1 MDQSAQPASHLLMGL
16 QRLVKD
22 IRVSSTE
29 NGSGLANIVCGTT
42 FLLSFGDTSVSYCG
56 ESIDDLITQPSFER
70 VLWLLLHQSLP
81 TEEELAD
88 SCSIMADSS
97 VIDRSALEMVSH
109 LPLSTRPL
117 DSFPLCISL
126 LSFFDPTP
134 QDNSADAARSRILRL
149 LAQLPMILSAGLGDP
164 AEDSGRCAT
173 ELSLDETELS
183 WAGRLLYRLRRSNE
197 RPSGAEDAAINTL
210 MICQCLTEMRPACFT
225 ARFAASATTHIM
237 AALQSAA
244 TVFVSQLRNDPYLW
258 VSELLQTFHDPG
270 QAEAWWRRREGQ
282 PIPFGFSTANDDLR
296 ADILAGSV
304 LTLLGSSDRIRL
316 AGCAARLEKV
326 LAADQYFP
334 TVDWVS
340 AKIMTL
346 LDIPAE
352 RQSIVIGMAR
362 LAGWSAQAIEQ
373 QASGL
378 SLLPRLNY
386 GESDRPIAS

>member
-1 MDQSAQPASHLLMGL
+1 MDQSAQPAAHLITGL
-16 QRLVKD
+16 RRLISD
-22 IRVSSTE
+22 IKVSATE
-29 NGSGLANIVCGTT
+29 NGSGLANVVCGTT
-42 FLLSFGDTSVSYCG
+42 SLLSFGDSAVSYCG
-56 ESIDDLITQPSFER
+56 ESIDDLTAEPSFER

-88 SCSIMADSS
+88 SSSIMADSA

-109 LPLSTRPL
+109 LPLSARPL
-117 DSFPLCISL
+117 DFFPLCISL

-134 QDNSADAARSRILRL
+134 QDNSPDASRSRILRL

-164 AEDSGRCAT
+164 AESNCLTAT
-173 ELSLDETELS
+173 ELSPDETELS
-183 WAGRLLYRLRRSNE
+183 WAGRLLQRLRCSGE
-197 RPSGAEDAAINTL
+197 RPSAAEDAAMNTL

-225 ARFAASATTHIM
+225 ARFAASATPHIM

-244 TVFVSQLRNDPYLW
+244 TVFVSQLRNDPWLW
-258 VSELLQTFHDPG
+258 ASELMHNFQDPG

-282 PIPFGFSTANDDLR
+282 PVPFGFSSSNDDLR
-296 ADILAGSV
+296 ADILAETV
-304 LTLLGSSDRIRL
+304 MTLLGSSDRIRL
-316 AGCAARLEKV
+316 AGCCARLEKV
-326 LAADQYFP
+326 LATDQYFP
-334 TVDWVS
+334 TADWVS
-340 AKIMTL
+340 AKIMSL
-346 LDIPAE
+346 LDIAPE

-386 GESDRPIAS
+386 GECSGPVAS

>member
-1 MDQSAQPASHLLMGL
+1 MDQSAQPAAHLISGL
-16 QRLVKD
+16 RRLISD
-22 IRVSSTE
+22 IRVSAAA
-29 NGSGLANIVCGTT
+29 NGSGLANVVCGTT
-42 FLLSFGDTSVSYCG
+42 SLLSFGDSAVCYCG
-56 ESIDDLITQPSFER
+56 ESIDDLTAQPSFER

-88 SCSIMADSS
+88 SSSIMADSA

-109 LPLSTRPL
+109 LPLSARPL
-117 DSFPLCISL
+117 DFFPLCISL

-134 QDNSADAARSRILRL
+134 QDNSPDASRSRILRL

-164 AEDSGRCAT
+164 AESNCLPAT
-173 ELSLDETELS
+173 ELSPDETQLS
-183 WAGRLLYRLRRSNE
+183 WAGRLLQRLRSSSE
-197 RPSGAEDAAINTL
+197 RPSAAEDAAMNTL

-244 TVFVSQLRNDPYLW
+244 TVFVSQLRNDPWLW
-258 VSELLQTFHDPG
+258 ASELMRNFHDPG

-282 PIPFGFSTANDDLR
+282 PVPFGFSSSNDDLR
-296 ADILAGSV
+296 ADIMAETV
-304 LTLLGSSDRIRL
+304 MTLLGSSDRIRL
-316 AGCAARLEKV
+316 AGCCARLEKV

-334 TVDWVS
+334 TADWVS
-340 AKIMTL
+340 VKIMTL
-346 LDIPAE
+346 LNIAPE

-386 GESDRPIAS
+386 GESTGPVAM